1 MKRRAEA
8 RFSKSFTGDLEGESQ
23 VEYLMMYRPDGSASF
38 VGLERFTGRI
48 GDRSGT
54 FVLQRTGT
62 YEAEL
67 AKESY
72 SVVPGSGSGAARTAR
87 SSSSANHHSW
97 WIVTAP
103 PASPA

>member
-1 MKRRAEA
+1 MKRRAKA
-8 RFSKSFTGDLEGESQ
+8 RYTKSFTGDLEGESQ

-72 SVVPGSGSGAARTAR
+72 SVVPGSGSGALAGLRGSGT
-87 SSSSANHHSW
+87 
-97 WIVTAP
+97 
-103 PASPA
+103 PAA

>member
-8 RFSKSFTGDLEGESQ
+8 RFTKSFTGDLEGESQ

-54 FVLQRTGT
+54 FVL
-62 YEAEL
+62 
-67 AKESY
+67 
-72 SVVPGSGSGAARTAR
+72 
-87 SSSSANHHSW
+87 
-97 WIVTAP
+97 
-103 PASPA
+103 